1 MCMCAL
7 VETVHMCFHVRA
19 GIVSCTSHRL
29 LVKYVPKEWPL
40 LEGRTERFPE
50 DRGTGTARRYGDHS
64 NPHPRVRSHC
74 GNSRRLQFA
83 FAAPRARGWS
93 AFITL
98 WRRFVLH
105 AALSFGF
112 SVSEKAPAS
121 ALNVLTQKHAGEM
134 DGAVLV
140 YACLNR
146 LEDCFST
153 NPRAE
158 LLALAGD
165 PAN

>member
-1 MCMCAL
+1 MCAL
-7 VETVHMCFHVRA
+7 VETAHMCFRVRA

-29 LVKYVPKEWPL
+29 VVKYGPKEWPL

-50 DRGTGTARRYGDHS
+50 DGGTGTARRYGDDS

-74 GNSRRLQFA
+74 GNTWWLQFA
-83 FAAPRARGWS
+83 FEAPHARGWS

-98 WRRFVLH
+98 RGRFVPH
-105 AALSFGF
+105 AGPSFGF

-121 ALNVLTQKHAGEM
+121 ALNALTQKHAGEM
-134 DGAVLV
+134 DGAVLA

-146 LEDCFST
+146 LEDCVCT
-153 NPRAE
+153 NPSAE